1 MRVLMVGF
9 GAVGQVF
16 GLFLQKAGVELGC
29 HDRPAA
35 TEKLKQALEHEGLSL
50 FQVQSRG
57 KPPLAHRLDNF
68 QVLADITE
76 CQRFKPDLIW
86 FTVPSP
92 VYYSEWFRDFLQ
104 QVPAEHVACFT
115 PEGRRGEFFL
125 PGTGRDVVFGGV
137 TFMAWQG
144 DLDGGGGK
152 ANGVNFWLPPLS
164 IPLQGTEKSCNT
176 VKQLLQKG
184 GFKVTIGKADSSQQA
199 STTAVMTAYVAGLE
213 LASWSLKAF
222 RNSPWLARSSRAAR
236 EAALSQVGRPGLS
249 TKISLGLLCSTA
261 VFSLI
266 SFLLPLLFPFEIE
279 KYLKFHYLKTRDQTL
294 ALLEIFAKDEEK
306 QGAPSTYTR
315 MLLKGLL
322 GSTRTN

>member
-29 HDRPAA
+29 HDRPTA
-35 TEKLKQALEHEGLSL
+35 TKKLKQALEQDGLSL

-57 KPPLAHRLDNF
+57 KPPIAHRLDNF

-115 PEGRRGEFFL
+115 PEGRRAEFFR
-125 PGTGRDVVFGGV
+125 PGAGRDVVFGGV

-152 ANGVNFWLPPLS
+152 ANAVNFWLPPLG
-164 IPLQGTEKSCNT
+164 IPLLGTEKSCST
-176 VKQLLQKG
+176 VKQVLQKA
-184 GFKVTIGKADSSQQA
+184 GFKVMLGEADSSQQA

-213 LASWSLKAF
+213 LAGWRLGQF
-222 RNSPWLARSSRAAR
+222 RKSPWLARSARAAR
-236 EAALSQVGRPGLS
+236 EMALGQVVQPRFFTRL
-249 TKISLGLLCSTA
+249 SLGILCSPT
-261 VFSLI
+261 VFFLI
-266 SFLLPLLFPFEIE
+266 ACLLPVLIPFDIE
-279 KYLKFHYLKTRDQTL
+279 KYLKFHYTKTRDQTL
-294 ALLEIFAKDEEK
+294 ALLEVFSRDAEK
-306 QGAPSTYTR
+306 RGVPTENTCL
-315 MLLKGLL
+315 LLKGLL
-322 GSTRTN
+322 ATDQTT

>member
-35 TEKLKQALEHEGLSL
+35 TEKLEQALEHGGLSL

-57 KPPLAHRLDNF
+57 KPPVAHRLDNF
-68 QVLADITE
+68 QVLADIAE

-115 PEGRRGEFFL
+115 PEGRRAEFFL
-125 PGTGRDVVFGGV
+125 PGTGSDVVFGGV

-144 DLDGGGGK
+144 DLEGGGGK
-152 ANGVNFWLPPLS
+152 ANAVNFWLSPLG
-164 IPLQGTEKSCNT
+164 IPLQGTEKSCST
-176 VKQLLQKG
+176 VKQLLQKA
-184 GFKVTIGKADSSQQA
+184 GFKVMVGKAGSSQQA
-199 STTAVMTAYVAGLE
+199 STTAVMTAYMAGLE
-213 LASWSLKAF
+213 LSGWNLRRF
-222 RNSPWLARSSRAAR
+222 RKSPWLVRSARAAR
-236 EAALSQVGRPGLS
+236 EAAYSQVGQPGLS
-249 TKISLGLLCSTA
+249 TKISIGMLCSST
-261 VFSLI
+261 VFFLI
-266 SFLLPLLFPFEIE
+266 TSLLPFLFPFDIE
-279 KYLKFHYLKTRDQTL
+279 KYLKFHYRKTQDQTL
-294 ALLEIFAKDEEK
+294 ALLEVFAADAEK
-306 QGAPSTYTR
+306 QGVPSAYTR
-315 MLLKGLL
+315 MLLAGLL
-322 GSTRTN
+322 GSDKTT

>member
-35 TEKLKQALEHEGLSL
+35 TEKMKQALEHNGLSL

-92 VYYSEWFRDFLQ
+92 VYYSEWFRTFLQ

-115 PEGRRGEFFL
+115 PEGRRAEFFL
-125 PGTGRDVVFGGV
+125 PGTGRHVVFGGV

-144 DLDGGGGK
+144 DLDGGGGQPN
-152 ANGVNFWLPPLS
+152 AVNFWLPPLG
-164 IPLQGTEKSCNT
+164 IPLQGTEKSCST

-184 GFKVTIGKADSSQQA
+184 GFKVTVGKADSSQQA

-213 LASWSLKAF
+213 LSGWSLSQF
-222 RNSPWLARSSRAAR
+222 RKSPWLSRSARAAN
-236 EAALSQVGRPGLS
+236 EAALSQIGRPGLS
-249 TKISLGLLCSTA
+249 TKLSIGMLCSST
-261 VFSLI
+261 VFFLI
-266 SFLLPLLFPFEIE
+266 TSLLPLIFPFDIE

-294 ALLEIFAKDEEK
+294 ALLEVFALDAEK
-306 QGAPSTYTR
+306 QGGSSTYTR
-315 MLLKGLL
+315 MLLTGVL
-322 GSTRTN
+322 GPAQTT